1 MVGDG
6 TAVKRWILLSAFSL
20 GIGGA
25 AWCQEEAPE
34 LPRVTLEGD
43 AEYLRSSGWLFITR
57 GSEPGSATRIHERRE
72 FGLDSEGVPA
82 FGATARIFEAHAL
95 GVRLESIDQKG
106 TRSSPDD
113 FVYHGTL
120 YPAGR
125 EISAEAGFLLAGVD
139 YQYLW
144 RPNEVL
150 GITPHLG
157 FEYWGFS
164 SRLRTVDPG
173 PSIDEKRSFSSGY
186 WLSGV
191 DVGAR
196 LDPRVELRL
205 SLLGGVNGADRN
217 FLDVRGGFW
226 IRVVPAVSLSA
237 GYLLQEVRFH
247 TSTNRADLLYYGP
260 SAGLEISF

>member
-1 MVGDG
+1 MKEWV
-6 TAVKRWILLSAFSL
+6 ILSAFGL
-20 GIGGA
+20 GIGEA
-25 AWCQEEAPE
+25 AWSQEEAPE
-34 LPRVTLEGD
+34 LPRIALEGD
-43 AEYLRSSGWLFITR
+43 AEVLRSSGWLFITR

-72 FGLDSEGVPA
+72 FGLDSEVVPA
-82 FGATARIFEAHAL
+82 VQATARLFDAHAL
-95 GVRLESIDQKG
+95 GVRLSSIDQKG
-106 TRSSPDD
+106 TRASPDD

-125 EISAEAGFLLAGVD
+125 EVSADVGFLLAAVD

-144 RPNEVL
+144 RPCEGL

-173 PSIDEKRSFSSGY
+173 PPIDEKRSFSSGY

-191 DVGAR
+191 DLSAR
-196 LDPRVELRL
+196 LQAGVELRL
-205 SLLGGVNGADRN
+205 SLLGGVNGSDRN
-217 FLDVRGGFW
+217 FLELRGGF
-226 IRVVPAVSLSA
+226 RVRLVPAVALSA
-237 GYLLQEVRFH
+237 DYLLEEIRFH

-260 SAGLEISF
+260 SVGLEISF